1 MATKPAVKK
10 TPARKAPAKKV
21 VAKKAPA
28 KQPARKEQEP
38 TYMMS
43 QEVKDWIE
51 QASSRLRHLTGE
63 VERLKEENRNLKE
76 YRRFAENRILRSEH
90 E

>member
-1 MATKPAVKK
+1 MATKTAAKK
-10 TPARKAPAKKV
+10 TSKVPAKKV
-21 VAKKAPA
+21 PAKKAPA
-28 KQPARKEQEP
+28 QE
-38 TYMMS
+38 TMYMMP

-63 VERLKEENRNLKE
+63 VERLKEENKNLKA
-76 YRRFAENRILRSEH
+76 YRKFAEHRILRSEH